1 MRNVLKLM
9 EILDL
14 RIVAIVSLLKG
25 TVVKPKFRLIAIQ
38 F

>member
-1 MRNVLKLM
+1 M

-14 RIVAIVSLLKG
+14 KIMVMVSLLKG